1 MNKELI
7 NYLNKYKTD
16 TIPNNFSVQIY
27 DKKTNNKL
35 EVLYINNIINLDTDD
50 ENFYERFE
58 KELFNDD
65 IIFSMSY
72 NKNDIYYSI
81 NIICTDIK
89 NMC

>member
-1 MNKELI
+1 MNKNIINLI
-7 NYLNKYKTD
+7 NKYKTD
-16 TIPNNFSVQIY
+16 NTIPNNFSVQIY

-35 EVLYINNIINLDTDD
+35 EVLYINNIINLDTED

-81 NIICTDIK
+81 L
-89 NMC
+89 

>member
-7 NYLNKYKTD
+7 SFINKYKTD

-27 DKKTNNKL
+27 DKKTDNKL
-35 EVLYINNIINLDTDD
+35 DILYINNIINLDTDD

-81 NIICTDIK
+81 L
-89 NMC
+89 

>member
-81 NIICTDIK
+81 L
-89 NMC
+89 